1 MKKIIVVENDADT
14 LDLMNLVL
22 EDSGY
27 EVIRF
32 SKTTTPEELKT
43 HNPNLI
49 ILDHFLDDGYGGDL
63 CLQIKND
70 PSTMHIPVI
79 LYSASPGLEKIAQK
93 SRADAYIEK
102 PFDIVDL
109 ENMVKKLAI

>member
-1 MKKIIVVENDADT
+1 MKKIIVVENDVDT
-14 LDLMNLVL
+14 LDLMNFVL

-32 SKTTTPEELKT
+32 SNTTTPEELKT

-49 ILDHFLDDGYGGDL
+49 ILDHFLGDGFGGDL
-63 CLQIKND
+63 CLQIKNN
-70 PSTMHIPVI
+70 PQTKHIPVI
-79 LYSASPGLEKIAQK
+79 LYSASPGLDKIAKK
-93 SRADAYIEK
+93 SNADAFIEK

-109 ENMVKKLAI
+109 ENMVSKLAI

>member
-14 LDLMNLVL
+14 LDLMDFVL

-32 SKTTTPEELKT
+32 SKTTTPEELKS
-43 HNPNLI
+43 HHPNLI
-49 ILDHFLDDGYGGDL
+49 ILDHFLGDGFGGDL

-70 PSTMHIPVI
+70 PLTRHIPVI
-79 LYSASPGLEKIAQK
+79 LYSASPGLEQIAEK

-109 ENMVKKLAI
+109 ENMVKELAI

>member
-14 LDLMNLVL
+14 LDLMNFLL
-22 EDSGY
+22 EDSGF
-27 EVIRF
+27 EAIRF
-32 SKTTTPEELKT
+32 THTITPDEIKT

-49 ILDHFLDDGYGGDL
+49 ILDHFLDDGFGGDL

-70 PSTMHIPVI
+70 PLTRHIPVI
-79 LYSASPGLEKIAQK
+79 IYSASAGLEKIAQK
-93 SRADAYIEK
+93 SKADAFIEK

-109 ENMVKKLAI
+109 ENMVRELAI

>member
-1 MKKIIVVENDADT
+1 MKKIIVVENDIDT
-14 LDLMNLVL
+14 LDLMNFVL
-22 EDSGY
+22 EDSGF

-32 SKTTTPEELKT
+32 NKTITPDEIKI

-49 ILDHFLDDGYGGDL
+49 ILDHFLGDGFGGDL
-63 CLQIKND
+63 CLQIKNN
-70 PSTMHIPVI
+70 PSTIHIPVI
-79 LYSASPGLEKIAQK
+79 LYSASPGLDKIAQK
-93 SRADAYIEK
+93 SKADAFIEK

>member
-1 MKKIIVVENDADT
+1 MKKIIVVENDIDT
-14 LDLMNLVL
+14 LDLMNFVL

-27 EVIRF
+27 QVIRF
-32 SKTTTPEELKT
+32 GKTTTPEELKS
-43 HNPNLI
+43 HKPNLI
-49 ILDHFLDDGYGGDL
+49 ILDHFLGDGYGGDL

-70 PSTMHIPVI
+70 PSTRHIPVI
-79 LYSASPGLEKIAQK
+79 LYSASPGLEQIAEK

-109 ENMVKKLAI
+109 EKMVKELAI